1 MKLNC
6 KWHAEKANNT
16 ICFKNVRFDEAVRGI
31 KLVYKTFSGGTFENT
46 LSVDG
51 VPVSK
56 FMLNGTAYFHEF
68 EDTWAE
74 VPEIKAGTHDI
85 AFRSE
90 DIGNAFIDTVE
101 FTPDSPFDQ
110 ANVPSVPERTFRETN
125 NDLLVATDM
134 LGRQLPDA
142 SEAPAPRDKFVGIF
156 YWTWRNGN
164 GNGGTPR
171 NLTEILSK
179 YPEAEYDMNHPAWTK
194 HDIVHWN
201 KPFYGFYRNDDPY
214 VIRKHA
220 QYFADAGVDVLVFDT
235 TNGSLVWRDAFMPLL
250 IELDKARKDGIHTP
264 QVAFMMN
271 FGIDP
276 NSLRMLRGLYQDLY
290 KPGKFRDLWFMW
302 KGKPM
307 VMAYPEC
314 IPQKGISDYDTAVL
328 NEIRDFF
335 TFRPGQPLYAG
346 GPKRDDQWGWLEMA
360 PQNGYVKQADGTYE
374 MCTVGVAQ
382 NCNAERICTHFNAKD
397 TFGRS
402 YTHKDGHKK
411 LTKDSYKYGYNVQ
424 EQWENALAIDPEY
437 VFVTGWNEWIMGKF
451 PGKPWVREEGSTQIA
466 FVDQYD
472 REHSRDIEPDCDGY
486 LDTYYLQLCAN
497 IRRFKGL
504 RHIDRDVPA
513 ADIKAGDFDALLA
526 AKPEYVSHKG
536 TQAIRNF
543 EALGVAPRYTNYSGR
558 NNITGARVAWD
569 KDRLS
574 FMAICADNILP
585 DTEHSVNYMTL
596 LIDSDR
602 DKATGWEG
610 YDYKIT
616 SGKVYAW
623 KDGSWQEIGQAAW
636 EIRGDKLMLQAD
648 RALIGLCGEGKP
660 EFEFKWIDNIALNDV
675 MNFYRDGDCAPFGR
689 FNFIF

>member
-1 MKLNC
+1 
-6 KWHAEKANNT
+6 
-16 ICFKNVRFDEAVRGI
+16 
-31 KLVYKTFSGGTFENT
+31 
-46 LSVDG
+46 
-51 VPVSK
+51 
-56 FMLNGTAYFHEF
+56 
-68 EDTWAE
+68 
-74 VPEIKAGTHDI
+74 
-85 AFRSE
+85 
-90 DIGNAFIDTVE
+90 
-101 FTPDSPFDQ
+101 
-110 ANVPSVPERTFRETN
+110 
-125 NDLLVATDM
+125 
-134 LGRQLPDA
+134 
-142 SEAPAPRDKFVGIF
+142 
-156 YWTWRNGN
+156 
-164 GNGGTPR
+164 
-171 NLTEILSK
+171 
-179 YPEAEYDMNHPAWTK
+179 
-194 HDIVHWN
+194 
-201 KPFYGFYRNDDPY
+201 
-214 VIRKHA
+214 
-220 QYFADAGVDVLVFDT
+220 
-235 TNGSLVWRDAFMPLL
+235 
-250 IELDKARKDGIHTP
+250 
-264 QVAFMMN
+264 
-271 FGIDP
+271 
-276 NSLRMLRGLYQDLY
+276 
-290 KPGKFRDLWFMW
+290 MW

-314 IPQKGISDYDTAVL
+314 IPEKGISDYDTAVL
-328 NEIRDFF
+328 NEIRNFF

-424 EQWENALAIDPEY
+424 EQWDNALTIDPEY

-486 LDTYYLQLCAN
+486 LDSYYLQLCAN

-513 ADIKAGDFDALLA
+513 ACIKMGDFDALLN

-569 KDRLS
+569 NDKLS

-623 KDGSWQEIGQAAW
+623 KDGSWQEIGEAAW

-648 RALIGLCGEGKP
+648 RALIGLEGEGKP

-675 MNFYRDGDCAPFGR
+675 MNFYKDGDCAPFGR